1 MGLVTHNIILMQS
14 STMYYSLVGVTEK
27 TKHYIKGKGSIGFQK
42 YIHSSQTD
50 FFRFYMFIH
59 YLPLFS

>member
-1 MGLVTHNIILMQS
+1 MQS